1 MTAMKTLIL
10 MRHAKSSW
18 ATPGMS
24 DHDRPLND
32 RGRRAAP
39 VMARWL
45 AERGLIPEAILCSSA
60 NRTRQTV
67 RRMRKAVPEL
77 PEPVIEPRLYDSGPD
92 DMRACLALLPSA
104 SVSAMIVAHEPGM
117 SEMLARLTGCEHGP
131 FPTAALAVLDLDVGE
146 WGEVPW
152 LRGRLREMARPRD
165 LTEPSDHPES

>member
-1 MTAMKTLIL
+1 MKMLIL

-45 AERGLIPEAILCSSA
+45 AGRGLIPEAILCSSA
-60 NRTRQTV
+60 KRTRQTV

-92 DMRACLALLPSA
+92 VMRACLALLPS
-104 SVSAMIVAHEPGM
+104 SCVSAMIVAHEPGI

-131 FPTAALAVLDLDVGE
+131 FPTAAIAVLDLDIGA
-146 WGEVPW
+146 WGEAPW
-152 LRGRLREMARPRD
+152 LRARLREMMRPRD
-165 LTEPSDHPES
+165 LMGHSDHAGS